1 MRNFI
6 LAILLSI
13 FFCNN
18 IFAQFNF
25 VPTNVIDT
33 ELREILEKNVDDK
46 VSVNIILKSQMDDKV
61 LQASSARATDKESK
75 RQIVVEKLKGF
86 SKETQHDIISILQA
100 EEKNSGVTDISSHW
114 LINMINC
121 TASAEVIYK
130 LAEHPDVFHIFY
142 NKEEKMIWD
151 EKPEPARSTT
161 EMTANI
167 TQVNADDV
175 WDLGY
180 TGEGVIVAVIDSGVN
195 YNHDD
200 LKDHLWDGGELY
212 PNHGYDFVN
221 TDNDPMDDNGHGSH
235 CAGTICGDG
244 SSGTQTGMAPDA
256 TLMCIKVLSDKG
268 SGSLEGI
275 LAGVEFAVEKKADII
290 SLSLGASHPDASTSQ
305 YMRSIFV
312 KVLEA
317 GVVAAVAAGNDG
329 NRKNLFPVPRNVG
342 SPGNCPPPWLHP
354 DQQANAGA
362 LSAVVSVG
370 AVDYNDAPAFFS
382 SEGPVTFQNT
392 ANYGDYTL
400 DNFWLY
406 YDNGVYETNKV
417 TSSVSAVYWGA
428 SFPNTEAYA
437 GMTLKK
443 VSIFDA
449 EDSGATSSSPADV
462 TFNIYIGGT
471 DAPSTLVSSQT
482 LTFKGTDSFVEVEL
496 TTPVTIDGTQS
507 LWITAYCNKLS
518 YPAAACAYV
527 GDTNSNW
534 ISLDGSTW
542 EHLSVNESSYT
553 WMIRGFLESSTGE
566 MKMLDMSSDVSA
578 ENAGFGLIR
587 PDVVAPGVSIVSCDY
602 TNTTGHVTLNG
613 TSMATPC
620 VAGVMALMLDKDP
633 DLTPADICRIL
644 ETTAVKLSDK
654 KNNKTG
660 SGRIDALAAINKVG
674 VETYTFVGSENDN
687 SWSTASNWL
696 DPSGAAIS
704 GNLPDLSKKEI
715 LINGNAV
722 INNNNNVTAEFITI
736 NHGKSL
742 TVDNGAS
749 LTINNRVTNSNFNA
763 LVINDGAQL
772 FTEENNIAST
782 FVKNINRPTNW
793 SDDNPDGWQ
802 FIASPVYNTPISDFL
817 PSEGE
822 GDYALFKYDGS
833 KDLQWD
839 NYNNG
844 FYDSG
849 QAFIQGVGYLATYE
863 TKEKAELTGYVN
875 NNSPVNFTVAYNPDN
890 HWSNFYILGNPFTFD
905 INWNNFVKNNVVD
918 GIARVNNDGSYNYDV
933 TSDIKAGEGFMI
945 MTTGENPSLSYNYN
959 NSSKEEKEY
968 RFIDVIAY
976 NSEGKDNVIVNF
988 NEEKMPGFRKLD
1000 NFNENIANIYL
1011 LQDEKMYG
1019 INTYQE
1025 DIKEIPIYFDAKEMG
1040 NYTISIELDGEF
1052 DYVHLVDK
1060 MTGENVD
1067 MLLEK
1072 EYSFMARD
1080 NDNPGRF
1087 VLKLTAESS
1096 DTDLSDRFVYVN
1108 DDELIFFGVDD
1119 DAQIN
1124 IYDVTGRSIMN
1135 LNCDANSRIN
1145 VESLNS
1151 GMYIIHAVDN
1161 HGIRIQK
1168 VVF

>member
-1 MRNFI
+1 MRLFI
-6 LAILLSI
+6 LTVLLSI
-13 FFCNN
+13 LSCNN

-25 VPTNVIDT
+25 VPEDVIDS
-33 ELREILEKNVDDK
+33 ELREILEKNADDK
-46 VSVNIILKSQMDDKV
+46 VSVNIMLKSQIDEKV

-75 RQIVVEKLKGF
+75 RQIVVEKLKEF
-86 SKETQHDIISILQA
+86 SKETQHEIISILQA
-100 EEKNSGVTDISSHW
+100 EEKNSGVTDISSNW

-161 EMTANI
+161 GMTANI

-175 WDLGY
+175 WGLGY

-195 YNHDD
+195 YNHVD
-200 LKDHLWDGGELY
+200 LKDHLWDGGEQY

-221 TDNDPMDDNGHGSH
+221 NDNDPMDDNGHGSH

-244 SSGTQTGMAPDA
+244 TSGTQTGMAPDA
-256 TLMCIKVLSDKG
+256 TLMCIKVLNNEG
-268 SGSLEGI
+268 SGSLQGI
-275 LAGVEFAVEKKADII
+275 LNGIQFALDNRADII

-305 YMRSIFV
+305 YMRPIFV
-312 KVLEA
+312 NVLEA

-370 AVDYNDAPAFFS
+370 AVDYNDAPASFS

-392 ANYGDYTL
+392 ADYGDYTL

-406 YDNGVYETNKV
+406 YDNGVYVTNIG
-417 TSSVSAVYWGA
+417 TGSVSAVYWGA

-437 GMTLKK
+437 GKTLKK

-449 EDSGATSSSPADV
+449 EDSGATSSTPADV

-518 YPAAACAYV
+518 YPAAACAFT
-527 GDTNSNW
+527 GKTNSNW
-534 ISLDGSTW
+534 ISLDGRTW

-566 MKMLDMSSDVSA
+566 MKMLDMSSDVSV

-587 PDVVAPGVSIVSCDY
+587 PDVSAPGVSIVSCDY
-602 TNTTGHVTLNG
+602 TTTTGHVTMSG

-687 SWSTASNWL
+687 SWSTASNWR

-715 LINGNAV
+715 LIDGNAV
-722 INNNNNVTAEFITI
+722 INNNVTAEYITI

-742 TVDNGAS
+742 TVENGAS
-749 LTINNRVTNSNFNA
+749 LTINNRFTNSNFNA
-763 LVINDGAQL
+763 LVINEGAQL
-772 FTEENNIAST
+772 FTEESNIPST

-839 NYNNG
+839 NYKDG

-849 QAFIQGVGYLATYE
+849 QTFLQGVGYLASYE

-918 GIARVNNDGSYNYDV
+918 GIARVNDDGSYNYDV

-1040 NYTISIELDGEF
+1040 NYTISIEADGKF

-1060 MTGENVD
+1060 MTGEDVD

-1087 VLKLTAESS
+1087 VLKLTADNS
-1096 DTDLSDRFVYVN
+1096 DTDLSERFVYVN

-1135 LNCDANSRIN
+1135 LNCDANSRVN
-1145 VESLNS
+1145 VEALNS
-1151 GMYIIHAVDN
+1151 GMYIIHSLDN
-1161 HGIRIQK
+1161 HGIRVQK
-1168 VVF
+1168 VVL

>member
-1 MRNFI
+1 MRLFI
-6 LAILLSI
+6 LTVLLSI
-13 FFCNN
+13 LSCNN

-25 VPTNVIDT
+25 VPEDVIDS
-33 ELREILEKNVDDK
+33 ELREILEKNADDK
-46 VSVNIILKSQMDDKV
+46 VSVNIMLKSQMDEKV

-75 RQIVVEKLKGF
+75 RQIVVEKLKEF
-86 SKETQHDIISILQA
+86 SKETQHEIISILQA
-100 EEKNSGVTDISSHW
+100 EEKNSGVTDISSNW

-130 LAEHPDVFHIFY
+130 IAEHPDVFHIFY

-161 EMTANI
+161 GMTANI

-175 WDLGY
+175 WGLGY

-195 YNHDD
+195 YNHVD
-200 LKDHLWDGGELY
+200 LKDHLWDGGEQY

-221 TDNDPMDDNGHGSH
+221 NDNDPMDDNGHGSH

-244 SSGTQTGMAPDA
+244 TSGTQTGMAPDA
-256 TLMCIKVLSDKG
+256 TLMCIKVLNNKG
-268 SGSLEGI
+268 SGSLQGI
-275 LAGVEFAVEKKADII
+275 LNGIQFALDNGADII

-312 KVLEA
+312 NVLNA
-317 GVVAAVAAGNDG
+317 DVVAAVAAGNDG
-329 NRKNLFPVPRNVG
+329 NRLNLFPVPRNVG

-370 AVDYNDAPAFFS
+370 AVNYNEEPASFS

-392 ANYGDYTL
+392 TDYGDYTL
-400 DNFWLY
+400 DIFWLY
-406 YDNGVYETNKV
+406 YDNGVHVTNIG
-417 TSSVSAVYWGA
+417 TGSVSAVYWGA

-449 EDSGATSSSPADV
+449 EDSGATSSTPADV

-496 TTPVTIDGTQS
+496 STPVTIDGTQS
-507 LWITAYCNKLS
+507 LWITAYCDVLS
-518 YPAAACAYV
+518 YPAAGCAYV
-527 GDTNSNW
+527 GDEKSDW
-534 ISLDGSTW
+534 ISLDGTTW
-542 EHLSVNESSYT
+542 NHANNTHDLPYT
-553 WMIRGFLESSTGE
+553 WMIRGFLESSSGE
-566 MKMLDMSSDVSA
+566 MKMLDMSS
-578 ENAGFGLIR
+578 NASVEDANFGLIR
-587 PDVVAPGVSIVSCDY
+587 PDVSAPGVSIVSCDC
-602 TNTTGHVTLNG
+602 TTTTGHVTMSG

-620 VAGVMALMLDKDP
+620 VAGVMALMLNKDP
-633 DLTPADICRIL
+633 KLTPADICRIL

-696 DPSGAAIS
+696 DPTGAAIS
-704 GNLPDLSKKEI
+704 GVLPDLSKKEI
-715 LINGNAV
+715 VIDGNAV
-722 INNNNNVTAEFITI
+722 INNNNNVTAEYITI

-749 LTINNRVTNSNFNA
+749 LTINNRVTNSNFDA

-772 FTEENNIAST
+772 FTAENNIVST

-817 PSEGE
+817 PSEG
-822 GDYALFKYDGS
+822 DYDLFKYVGS
-833 KDLQWD
+833 AEKQWD
-839 NYNNG
+839 NYKNG

-849 QAFIQGVGYLATYE
+849 QTFLQGVGYLASYE
-863 TKEKAELTGYVN
+863 TQEKAELTGYVH
-875 NNSPVNFTVAYNPDN
+875 NNSSVNFTVAYNPDN
-890 HWSNFYILGNPFTFD
+890 HWSNFYLLGNPFTFD
-905 INWNNFVKNNVVD
+905 INWNNFTKYNVVD

-945 MTTGENPSLSYNYN
+945 MTTDVNPSLSYNYN

-1011 LQDEKMYG
+1011 LQDDGKYG

-1025 DIKEIPIYFDAKEMG
+1025 DIKKIPIYFDAKEMG
-1040 NYTISIELDGEF
+1040 NYTISIEADGKF

-1060 MTGENVD
+1060 MTGEDVD

-1087 VLKLTAESS
+1087 VLKLTADNS
-1096 DTDLSDRFVYVN
+1096 DNDLSERFVYVN

-1135 LNCDANSRIN
+1135 LNCDANSRVN
-1145 VESLNS
+1145 VEALNS
-1151 GMYIIHAVDN
+1151 GMYIIHSLDN
-1161 HGIRIQK
+1161 HGIRVQK
-1168 VVF
+1168 VVL